1 MNKVER
7 MFPDRSKVLKVR
19 AVKEVSQLDRF
30 YNDNYTLKELE
41 QSLMKQIMEHSK
53 RSITTL
59 PNGNKRYE
67 IEVKLYED

>member
-30 YNDNYTLKELE
+30 YNDDYALKELE
-41 QSLMKQIMEHSK
+41 QSLMEQVMKQSK

-59 PNGNKRYE
+59 PNGNKWYE
-67 IEVKLYED
+67 IEVKLYDE